1 MRVAVTGAN
10 GFVGRHLLA
19 RLAGR
24 HQVRAIVSERP
35 GAERDL
41 PNGGAGVEVRR
52 SDVRPAETLRGA
64 FDDVDAVV
72 HTVAVP
78 TERAQRFPEVNV
90 AGVPHVVAEARPAGA
105 RPLVELSAVG
115 ASPVTPF

>member
-1 MRVAVTGAN
+1 MHVAVTGAN

-35 GAERDL
+35 GAEREL
-41 PNGGAGVEVRR
+41 PNGGAGVDVRR
-52 SDVRPAETLRGA
+52 SDVRRAETLRGA

-78 TERAQRFPEVNV
+78 TERAQRFAEVNV
-90 AGVPHVVAEARPAGA
+90 AGVAHVVAEARRAAGRRRGDIA
-105 RPLVELSAVG
+105 ETGRAP
-115 ASPVTPF
+115 